1 VRALVVGNRGDA
13 DSGLVGARLAE
24 VGFALTR
31 NEREYPREWK
41 SLAGV
46 DVLLLLGSEWSV
58 YWESNEKEVAAEV
71 DLVRTAM
78 GRGVPIFAICYGA
91 QLVAHALGG
100 TVSRS
105 QHPEVGWHAVSST
118 AQPELLAHTWLQW
131 HYDVFTVPPSLT
143 AIATNDVGPQAM
155 VGKRLFATQFH
166 PEATTEII
174 TRWSQGAG
182 TQELHKLGIDPKHL
196 CEISAERVANIAPLT
211 VRLVDWFL
219 AEVCSM

>member
-1 VRALVVGNRGDA
+1 VRVLAVGNRGDA
-13 DSGLVGARLAE
+13 DPGLVGARLAE
-24 VGFALTR
+24 VGFALEH

-41 SLAGV
+41 SLAGF

-58 YWESNEKEVAAEV
+58 YWESNEKEIAAEV
-71 DLVRTAM
+71 DLLRTAM

-100 TVSRS
+100 TVSRL

-131 HYDVFTVPPSLT
+131 HYDVFTVPPSLQ
-143 AIATNDVGPQAM
+143 AVASNDVGPQAM
-155 VGKRLFATQFH
+155 LGKRLFATQFH
-166 PEATTEII
+166 PEATIEII

-196 CEISAERVANIAPLT
+196 CEISAERVANIAPVT

-219 AEVCSM
+219 GEVAA

>member
-1 VRALVVGNRGDA
+1 MRVLAVGNRGDA
-13 DSGLVGARLAE
+13 DPGLVGARLAE
-24 VGFALTR
+24 VGFALER

-41 SLAGV
+41 SLAGI

-71 DLVRTAM
+71 DLVQTAI
-78 GRGVPIFAICYGA
+78 GRGVPIFAICYGT

-131 HYDVFTVPPSLT
+131 HYDVFTVPQSLT

-155 VGKRLFATQFH
+155 VGKRRFATQFH
-166 PEATTEII
+166 P
-174 TRWSQGAG
+174 
-182 TQELHKLGIDPKHL
+182 
-196 CEISAERVANIAPLT
+196 
-211 VRLVDWFL
+211 
-219 AEVCSM
+219 